1 MKPGRTRTWIAVA
14 TTLAAVGML
23 AASTGL
29 AAQGRGGRG
38 PFGGAL
44 RHLDL
49 TDAQRTEIRS
59 VVREHREGGAELRRE
74 LMAALAQLRDATSGE
89 VVNET
94 TIRALAAAAAPL
106 QADAAVRRAQHNAAV
121 LALLTA
127 DQRTQLR
134 EMRENARE
142 NRRAR
147 RQGRRGAGN

>member
-1 MKPGRTRTWIAVA
+1 MRIGTIRKRLAVGIA
-14 TTLAAVGML
+14 LAAV
-23 AASTGL
+23 AALMAGADL

-49 TDAQRTEIRS
+49 TDQQRESIRAT
-59 VVREHREGGAELRRE
+59 VREHRENGAAQQRELRAALRE
-74 LMAALAQLRDATSGE
+74 LHAATTGE

-106 QADAAVRRAQHNAAV
+106 QADAAVRRAQLNAAI
-121 LALLTA
+121 LAVLTA
-127 DQRTQLR
+127 DQRAELNA
-134 EMRENARE
+134 MRENARD